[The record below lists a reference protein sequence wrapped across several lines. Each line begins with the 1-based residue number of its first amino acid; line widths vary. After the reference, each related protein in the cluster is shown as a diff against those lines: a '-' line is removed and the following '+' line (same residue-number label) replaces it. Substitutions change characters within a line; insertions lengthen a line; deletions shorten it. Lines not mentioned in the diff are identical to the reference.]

1 MKQQTLEAMKNN
13 RLLEIAFRKTQRQ
26 NKLIKEFLAR
36 NNIKIGKPESPT
48 NNKTKDAFITQQE
61 KVNMDMSPSDNKQ
74 NLTKLLKLKSKKPN
88 YIH

>member
-1 MKQQTLEAMKNN
+1 MKNN

-36 NNIKIGKPESPT
+36 NNIKIGKSESPT
-48 NNKTKDAFITQQE
+48 NNKTKNAFITQQE